1 MLLTCTLVVARSMIV
16 VVVIVL
22 SRLDSIVDLFK
33 DMHFVLVY
41 ASPRSFNFCPLL
53 ADWCYSGCDCGPR

>member
-1 MLLTCTLVVARSMIV
+1 MLLTCTLVVVRSMIV

-33 DMHFVLVY
+33 DMHFVLLY
-41 ASPRSFNFCPLL
+41 ASPRSLNFCPYL
-53 ADWCYSGCDCGPR
+53 ADWCYCGPR